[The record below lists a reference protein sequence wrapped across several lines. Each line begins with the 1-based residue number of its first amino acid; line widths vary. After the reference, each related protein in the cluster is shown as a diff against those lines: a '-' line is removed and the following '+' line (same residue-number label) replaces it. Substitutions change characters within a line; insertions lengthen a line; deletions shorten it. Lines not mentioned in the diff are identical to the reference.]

1 MLGDWYIYLYYGNW
15 NLCILKCV
23 QSKDC
28 LFVYVCMGVLCMRFA
43 YFQTLNKCHHI
54 ILILLWTCY
63 LHSKNVSELFSLC
76 MQSPFISLSILW
88 YSIHITVLYFKLFIS
103 SFLKICIAFSF
114 LFLQI
119 WLLWE
124 FIYCFHVVM
133 CKNFSKV
140 TIYRCGIIQFQT
152 LLDIS
157 KLFSQFTLS
166 SKF

>member
-1 MLGDWYIYLYYGNW
+1 M
-15 NLCILKCV
+15 
-23 QSKDC
+23 
-28 LFVYVCMGVLCMRFA
+28 YVCMGVLCMRFA

-63 LHSKNVSELFSLC
+63 LHSKNVSELSHYVCSHHLFLFLFYDI
-76 MQSPFISLSILW
+76 PFTL
-88 YSIHITVLYFKLFIS
+88 LYYKLFIS
-103 SFLKICIAFSF
+103 SFLKIYIAFSF

-140 TIYRCGIIQFQT
+140 TICRCGIIQFQT